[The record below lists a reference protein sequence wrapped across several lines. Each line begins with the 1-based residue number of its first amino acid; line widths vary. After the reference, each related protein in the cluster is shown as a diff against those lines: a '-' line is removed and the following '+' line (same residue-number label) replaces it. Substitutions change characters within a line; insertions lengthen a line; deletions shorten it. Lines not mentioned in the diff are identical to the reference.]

1 MRVKVA
7 AMADSLPL
15 VVTVRTASLADTD
28 AILDLWAR
36 GAGESSIANDAAQIE
51 RMLARDPE
59 MLLLALDDDGRI
71 VGSVIAGF
79 DGWRAHVYRMAVLPE
94 ARKLGAGRALVEA
107 METRFRALGAV
118 RSDAI
123 VLLDN
128 DLGRAFWAACGYE
141 PDPKSDRWVRWL

>member
-1 MRVKVA
+1 MI
-7 AMADSLPL
+7 
-15 VVTVRTASLADTD
+15 RTATADD
-28 AILDLWAR
+28 AATVLELWAR
-36 GAGESSIANDAAQIE
+36 GAGESSIANDASQIE

-59 MLLLALDDDGRI
+59 MLLLAQLDGQV

-94 ARKLGAGRALVEA
+94 ARGRGVGRALVDA
-107 METRFRALGAV
+107 MEARFRRLGAV

-128 DLGRAFWAACGYE
+128 ELGRSFWKAVGYE
-141 PDPKSDRWVRWL
+141 PDPASDRWVRWL

>member
-1 MRVKVA
+1 M
-7 AMADSLPL
+7 
-15 VVTVRTASLADTD
+15 VTIRTATGDDID
-28 AILDLWAR
+28 AVLDLWAR
-36 GAGESSIANDAAQIE
+36 GAGESSIANDASQIE

-59 MLLLALDDDGRI
+59 MLLLAELDGQV

-79 DGWRAHVYRMAVLPE
+79 DGWRAHVYRMAVLPG
-94 ARKLGAGRALVEA
+94 ARGRGVGRALVDA
-107 METRFRALGAV
+107 MEGRFRRLGAV

-128 DLGRAFWAACGYE
+128 ELGRSFWRGVGYA